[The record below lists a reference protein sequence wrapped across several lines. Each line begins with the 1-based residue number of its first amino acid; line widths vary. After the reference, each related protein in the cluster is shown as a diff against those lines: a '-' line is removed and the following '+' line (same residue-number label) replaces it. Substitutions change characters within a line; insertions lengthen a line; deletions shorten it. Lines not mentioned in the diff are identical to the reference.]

1 MITTTQV
8 DACTRARLL
17 AACRPPHT
25 VVALHGEIDVA
36 TAPALRRRLLNTL
49 QHSTDLLVLDL
60 SAVSFCDASGLS
72 VLVDVRRRAMASGIT
87 VRIAAPRPPV
97 ARLLHVTGLDRAF
110 PVHPTLSSALVSRG
124 SDRSAGRNPD
134 GTPDRSADAAPG
146 RRRRGVR
153 RPW

>member
-25 VVALHGEIDVA
+25 VVALHGEIDIA
-36 TAPALRRRLLNTL
+36 TAPALRRRLLNAL

-60 SAVSFCDASGLS
+60 SAVSFCDAAGLT
-72 VLVDVRRRAMASGIT
+72 VLIDVRRRAVASGIT
-87 VRIAAPRPPV
+87 VRLAAPRPSV

-110 PVHPTLSSALVSRG
+110 AVHPTLSSALVSRRT
-124 SDRSAGRNPD
+124 DRSTGRGADRNPD
-134 GTPDRSADAAPG
+134 GAPGG
-146 RRRRGVR
+146 RRRSVR
-153 RPW
+153 RPG